1 MDAAPSFSPLS
12 SQPFLLILKTGDTHE
27 RLRAAQGDF
36 EHWIERGLRAG
47 ESPSAHVPLVV
58 LDPRRGDRLPE
69 PAQLAGVVISGS
81 HAMVSDREAWSE
93 RSAEWLAGVVRAQVP
108 VLGICYGHQ
117 LLARALGGE
126 AGNHPVGLELGT
138 VQVRTT
144 ADATGDPLLGELPAV
159 FDAHVVHRQSA
170 LRLPEGAVA
179 LAGNAFEPHQAFR
192 AGGARAWGVQ
202 FHPEFDEAAM
212 RGYIDEVA
220 AASPRGAAIAADAQV
235 RPTPHSARLLARF
248 AQLVGQGVAPAPAP
262 SAA

>member
-93 RSAEWLAGVVRAQVP
+93 RSAEWLAGVVRAQV
-108 VLGICYGHQ
+108 
-117 LLARALGGE
+117 A
-126 AGNHPVGLELGT
+126 
-138 VQVRTT
+138 
-144 ADATGDPLLGELPAV
+144 
-159 FDAHVVHRQSA
+159 
-170 LRLPEGAVA
+170 EGAVA

-262 SAA
+262 CAA